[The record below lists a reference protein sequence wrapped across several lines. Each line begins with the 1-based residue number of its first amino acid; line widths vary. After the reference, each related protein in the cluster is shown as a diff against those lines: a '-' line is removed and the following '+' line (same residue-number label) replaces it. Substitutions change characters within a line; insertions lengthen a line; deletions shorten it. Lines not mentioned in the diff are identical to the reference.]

1 MYYLT
6 KRQQQVMRRLLHG
19 DGLASRSWLD
29 STWNLPTF
37 PGECHFIAND
47 MPITSTNTLHALFDH
62 GLVGEFVDSGRWHGA
77 VCFALTPRGHAVAEA
92 LS

>member
-19 DGLASRSWLD
+19 DSLASPSWLD
-29 STWNLPTF
+29 ATWDLPTF
-37 PGECHFIAND
+37 PGEMTDFIAKD
-47 MPITSTNTLHALFDH
+47 MPL
-62 GLVGEFVDSGRWHGA
+62 GR
-77 VCFALTPRGHAVAEA
+77 LVAEA